1 MKDIFAAYPEFVCI
15 DATYKLLELRFPVYI
30 LLVEDGNGL
39 SEIAA
44 VFLMPEETGESMSHM
59 MEFFKKENPKWE
71 SIRVLMGDKD
81 LSQRGILARCFPLA
95 ALQICLFHTFRS
107 FHREITTEKM
117 GITSGQRNLSLELLQ
132 QLAYCTSTEKY
143 QDIYSRFCEC
153 VPFTVLEYFNK
164 NWHPIKEQWTMGMKY
179 NSGNFL
185 NTTNNRLES
194 LNAKLKSVVSK
205 YSSLEAFIENFFL
218 IIRVLRAE
226 RDHKAALVVQK
237 VPVIYHS
244 TNEKFLVKYLE
255 YLTEYAF
262 KFVKKQTELKDKVII
277 TCSRQNGHDRYE
289 AKTHDGIV
297 NVTSTNCDCVSH
309 ISMKLPCKHIFAL
322 RAILE
327 LDLFS

>member
-1 MKDIFAAYPEFVCI
+1 MNIIIQLSRLFDYPNTFGKISAQSCLDNRVCTAFIIYYYHVFIGACVEVITSDSNVLKGIYFQDQEMKDIFAAYPEFVCI

-30 LLVEDGNGL
+30 LLVEDGNRL

-44 VFLMPEETGESMSHM
+44 VFLMPEETEESMSHM
-59 MEFFKKENPKWE
+59 IESFKKENPKWE

-81 LSQRGILARCFPLA
+81 LSQRDVLARRFPLA

-107 FHREITTEKM
+107 FRREITTEKM

-132 QLAYCTSTEKY
+132 QLAYCTSAEKY
-143 QDIYSRFCEC
+143 QEIYFRLCNS
-153 VPFTVLEYFNK
+153 VPSTVLEYFNK

-205 YSSLEAFIENFFL
+205 YSSLEAFIESFFL
-218 IIRVLRAE
+218 IVRVLRSE
-226 RDHKAALVVQK
+226 RDHKAALVAQK

-244 TNEKFLVKYLE
+244 TNEKFLVEYLE
-255 YLTEYAF
+255 YL
-262 KFVKKQTELKDKVII
+262 
-277 TCSRQNGHDRYE
+277 
-289 AKTHDGIV
+289 
-297 NVTSTNCDCVSH
+297 
-309 ISMKLPCKHIFAL
+309 M
-322 RAILE
+322 
-327 LDLFS
+327 